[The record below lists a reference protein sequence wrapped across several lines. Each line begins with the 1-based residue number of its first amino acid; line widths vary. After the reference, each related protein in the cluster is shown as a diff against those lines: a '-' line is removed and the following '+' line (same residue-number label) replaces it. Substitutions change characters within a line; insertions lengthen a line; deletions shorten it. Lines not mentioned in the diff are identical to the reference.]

1 MLRFILHVSAIL
13 IFATFA
19 VVVVHSNIRSNI
31 RRVNSPTPTN
41 AMTIGLT
48 ISNNSITH
56 DRLRDDDNNDLAKNS
71 TTHDLPNYSSL
82 SSLAPSPSPNP
93 SSFFLGLTQTHAL
106 APSAAVHD
114 AHDVVQ
120 TPQDSLPPKD
130 LPPHDSTSPS
140 SSSSPSSFSW
150 RVSNA
155 GPTAWRP
162 SVESLRFYA
171 DTECMR
177 EVSFTPGMINCS
189 GSMTLYGGTSHCSD
203 VLSSTN
209 SPWRPDCED
218 VPDSVKR
225 CSPPHFCCDEETAW
239 VSVRFGVKTAV
250 GCIRTVG
257 TLSAGTNPK
266 VQKYGGPALWNG
278 GIVVRTDDGNIVNGF
293 HDVDRPGEWVH
304 V

>member
-1 MLRFILHVSAIL
+1 MLRFILHVAAIL
-13 IFATFA
+13 LFVTFA
-19 VVVVHSNIRSNI
+19 VVVVHSNIRHG
-31 RRVNSPTPTN
+31 NSPTPTN
-41 AMTIGLT
+41 AMSLGLT
-48 ISNNSITH
+48 IG
-56 DRLRDDDNNDLAKNS
+56 RLRDDNNNDLANNS
-71 TTHDLPNYSSL
+71 TTHDLPNY
-82 SSLAPSPSPNP
+82 
-93 SSFFLGLTQTHAL
+93 FFLGLTQTHAL

-130 LPPHDSTSPS
+130 LPPQDSTSPS

-171 DTECMR
+171 DTECTR

-209 SPWRPDCED
+209 SPWRPDCVD

>member
-1 MLRFILHVSAIL
+1 MLRFILHVAAIL
-13 IFATFA
+13 LFVTFA
-19 VVVVHSNIRSNI
+19 VVVVHSNIR
-31 RRVNSPTPTN
+31 RGNSPTPTN

-48 ISNNSITH
+48 IG
-56 DRLRDDDNNDLAKNS
+56 RLRDDNNNDLANNS

-130 LPPHDSTSPS
+130 LPPQDSTSPS

-171 DTECMR
+171 DTECTR

-209 SPWRPDCED
+209 SPWRPDCVD

-257 TLSAGTNPK
+257 TLNAGTNPK